1 MERGLMWLPLL
12 VLFFG
17 LAWAGWNE
25 YQKVSI
31 FQAWEQQFDRA
42 KYDILSV
49 LGMKDSTL
57 TWGVPSRRGIL
68 EYGRFELVEIRE
80 IYLLV
85 DDRRVDIGGDL
96 AVLPKGKRFV
106 LLCDRH
112 ADEPVRLPFTDL
124 ELALKWGQFL
134 DTARKAQA

>member
-25 YQKVSI
+25 YQKVSV
-31 FQAWEQQFDRA
+31 FQAWELQFDRA
-42 KYDILSV
+42 KYDVLSV

-57 TWGVPSRRGIL
+57 TWGVSRRRGIL
-68 EYGRFELVEIRE
+68 EYGQFDLADISDL
-80 IYLLV
+80 YLLV
-85 DDRRVDIGGDL
+85 DGRRVDLDRDL
-96 AVLPKGKRFV
+96 ADLPKGKRFV
-106 LLCDRH
+106 LQLDRT

-124 ELALKWGQFL
+124 ELAAKWGQFL
-134 DTARKAQA
+134 QSARQAQT

>member
-17 LAWAGWNE
+17 LTWAGWNE
-25 YQKVSI
+25 YQKVSV

-68 EYGRFELVEIRE
+68 EYGQFDLADISE

-85 DDRRVDIGGDL
+85 DDRRVELDRNFAD
-96 AVLPKGKRFV
+96 LPKGRRFV
-106 LLCDRH
+106 LLCDRS

-124 ELALKWGQFL
+124 ELAVKWGQFL
-134 DTARKAQA
+134 QTARQT

>member
-25 YQKVSI
+25 YQKVSV
-31 FQAWEQQFDRA
+31 FQAWERQFDRA
-42 KYDILSV
+42 KYDVLSV

-57 TWGVPSRRGIL
+57 TWGVSRRRGIL
-68 EYGRFELVEIRE
+68 EYGQFDLADISD

-85 DDRRVDIGGDL
+85 DDRRVDLDRDL
-96 AVLPKGKRFV
+96 ADLPKGKRFV
-106 LLCDRH
+106 LKLDRT
-112 ADEPVRLPFTDL
+112 ADEPVCLPFTDL
-124 ELALKWGQFL
+124 ELAAKWGQFL
-134 DTARKAQA
+134 QSARQAKT

>member
-25 YQKVSI
+25 YQKVSV
-31 FQAWEQQFDRA
+31 FQAWERQFDRA
-42 KYDILSV
+42 KYDVLSV

-57 TWGVPSRRGIL
+57 TWGVSRRRGIL
-68 EYGRFELVEIRE
+68 EYGQFDLADISDL
-80 IYLLV
+80 YLLV
-85 DDRRVDIGGDL
+85 DDRRVDLDRDL
-96 AVLPKGKRFV
+96 ADLPKGKRFV
-106 LLCDRH
+106 LQLDRT

-124 ELALKWGQFL
+124 ELAAKWGQFL
-134 DTARKAQA
+134 QSARQAEA

>member
-25 YQKVSI
+25 YQKVSV
-31 FQAWEQQFDRA
+31 FQAWERQFDRA
-42 KYDILSV
+42 KYDVLSV

-57 TWGVPSRRGIL
+57 TWGVSRRRGIL
-68 EYGRFELVEIRE
+68 EYGQFDLADISD

-85 DDRRVDIGGDL
+85 DDRRVDLDRDL
-96 AVLPKGKRFV
+96 ADLPKGKRFV
-106 LLCDRH
+106 LQLDRT

-124 ELALKWGQFL
+124 ELAAKWGQFL
-134 DTARKAQA
+134 QSARQTKT

>member
-25 YQKVSI
+25 YQKVSV
-31 FQAWEQQFDRA
+31 FQAWELQFDRA
-42 KYDILSV
+42 KYDVLSV

-57 TWGVPSRRGIL
+57 TWGVSRRRGIL
-68 EYGRFELVEIRE
+68 EYGQFDLADISDL
-80 IYLLV
+80 YLLV
-85 DDRRVDIGGDL
+85 DGRRVDLDRDL
-96 AVLPKGKRFV
+96 ADLPKGKRFV
-106 LLCDRH
+106 LQLDRT

-124 ELALKWGQFL
+124 ELAAKWGQFL
-134 DTARKAQA
+134 QSARQIQT